1 MHLIIVLVYQISH
14 QSLQTLNN
22 MYLRI
27 IDETI
32 NYPYSIPQ
40 LRAAFPNVSLPAEL
54 TDTSLIEW
62 DMYVVTPT
70 TIPNDYTKNITEGTP
85 VLTDGLYYQNW
96 IQTNASQSEIDYRLE
111 NQWFIIRET
120 RNELLVEC
128 DWTQLGDVSA
138 ETKAIWSEYRQ
149 SLRDITSQTNPFSIN
164 WPVKP

>member
-1 MHLIIVLVYQISH
+1 
-14 QSLQTLNN
+14 

-27 IDETI
+27 INDTI
-32 NYPYSIPQ
+32 NYPYDIPT
-40 LRAAFPNVSLPAEL
+40 LRASHPNVSFPVNL
-54 TDTSLIEW
+54 TNEVLAEW

-70 TIPNDYTKNITEGTP
+70 PMPNDYTKNITEGTP
-85 VLTDGLYYQNW
+85 VLTDGVYYQNW
-96 IQTNASQSEIDYRLE
+96 IQTNASESEIDYRLE

-128 DWTQLGDVSA
+128 DWTQLADVST

-149 SLRDITSQTNPFSIN
+149 SLRDITSQTNPFSIT

>member
-1 MHLIIVLVYQISH
+1 
-14 QSLQTLNN
+14 

-40 LRAAFPNVSLPAEL
+40 LRAAFPHTFLPAEL
-54 TDTSLIEW
+54 TDTSLMEW
-62 DMYVVTPT
+62 DMYVVNPTPM
-70 TIPNDYTKNITEGTP
+70 PNDYTKNITEGTP
-85 VLTDGLYYQNW
+85 VLTDGVYYQNW
-96 IQTNASQSEIDYRLE
+96 IQTDASQAEIDYRIE

-128 DWTQLGDVSA
+128 DWTQLADVSN
-138 ETKAIWSEYRQ
+138 ETKSIWSEYRQ
-149 SLRDITSQTNPFSIN
+149 SLRDITSQTNPFSIT